1 MADLKDE
8 IARLIEDAQE
18 AAYKRGWDDAVAA
31 MLRAAAQP
39 SGAGFQTQVSAEP
52 RRTGR
57 PASNA
62 VHMTEATVNAA
73 PGRKGVEVVK
83 AVQLI
88 EPSIPE
94 RTVRTAL
101 RR

>member
-1 MADLKDE
+1 
-8 IARLIEDAQE
+8 
-18 AAYKRGWDDAVAA
+18 
-31 MLRAAAQP
+31 
-39 SGAGFQTQVSAEP
+39 
-52 RRTGR
+52 
-57 PASNA
+57 
-62 VHMTEATVNAA
+62 MTEATVNAA

-101 RR
+101 RRLKMHKRIWQRDGRWYPKAPRQRDLLETDDEEANSSPPHH